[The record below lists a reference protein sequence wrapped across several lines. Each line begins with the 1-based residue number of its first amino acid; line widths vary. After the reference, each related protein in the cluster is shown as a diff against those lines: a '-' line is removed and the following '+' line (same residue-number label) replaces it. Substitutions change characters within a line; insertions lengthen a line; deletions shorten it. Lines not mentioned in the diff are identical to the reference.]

1 MSAEAEELSG
11 IDRSAILLLSLG
23 EDEAAEVMRHLG
35 PREVQKL
42 GAAMARLSHVSTEQ
56 AQTVLADFRSRL
68 ERQTSLGVGSDQ
80 YIRTMLTKALGADK
94 AGTVIDRILH
104 GGEASGLENLKWMDA
119 RSIADL
125 IKLEHPQVLAMIL
138 AYMEPEQ
145 AGEVIHHLPERV
157 VSEDMMR
164 LASLETVQPAAI
176 RELNEILEEQLSGES
191 QSLQVASLGGAKSA
205 ADILNRLET
214 SLATSIL
221 DKMRESDAEL
231 AEKVQEKMFV
241 FDDLIK
247 LDDRSM
253 QILLREVPAD
263 GLVTAL
269 KGAAPALKE
278 KFFANMSKRAAE
290 MLRDDLEAK
299 GPVRISEVEAA
310 QKAILQVAQRLDA
323 AGQISLGG
331 GSGEAML

>member
-1 MSAEAEELSG
+1 MTVKRDLNG

-42 GAAMARLSHVSTEQ
+42 GAAMARMSHVSTDQ
-56 AQTVLADFRSRL
+56 AQTVLSDFRSRL

-80 YIRTMLTKALGADK
+80 YIRAMLNKALGADK
-94 AGTVIDRILH
+94 ASTLIDRILH
-104 GGEASGLENLKWMDA
+104 GGDSSGLENLKWMDA

-145 AGEVIHHLPERV
+145 AGEVIHHLPERL
-157 VSEDMMR
+157 VSEAMMR

-176 RELNEILEEQLSGES
+176 RELNDILEEQLSGET
-191 QSLQVASLGGAKSA
+191 QSLQVASLGGPKA
-205 ADILNRLET
+205 AAEVLNRLET
-214 SLATSIL
+214 SLSGSIL
-221 DKMRESDAEL
+221 EKMRENDSEL

-247 LDDRSM
+247 LDDRSL
-253 QILLREVPAD
+253 QVLLREIPSE
-263 GLVTAL
+263 GFVTAL
-269 KGAAPALKE
+269 KGASPGLRE
-278 KFFANMSKRAAE
+278 KFFTNMSKRAAE
-290 MLRDDLEAK
+290 MMRDDLEAK
-299 GPVRISEVEAA
+299 GPVRVSEVEAA
-310 QKAILQVAQRLDA
+310 QKAILQIATRLDA
-323 AGQISLGG
+323 AGQISLGS
-331 GSGEAML
+331 GSSEAMV